1 MPAPSNVV
9 ACPNFRVMGAPRA
22 QTHLLGDPMNKFCI
36 VSALLLAA
44 CGVSDE
50 DGFTGNVGSDG
61 GGGNGDG
68 GNASTF
74 ADAGPPEVC
83 SKMDILFVIDDSGSM
98 EEEQANL
105 GQNFPQFINVLDQY
119 MAGDGI
125 LDYRIAVTTTGRD
138 VDYLQDFSP
147 LPFPSIPM
155 SESGDN
161 GVMRQECG
169 MTNRWIDRD
178 DGNVSSTFSC
188 VANVGTNGPALEMPL
203 YTTQLALGDRITD
216 GTNAGF
222 LREDSLLAVVILTD
236 EDDCSRADNNF
247 SIGLDDKCGSENP
260 AYLPPSATINFLDTV
275 AGGRGRWATAV
286 IAGPSSCE
294 SSFGSA
300 TKAANLQQFV
310 AETGENAV
318 FSSICDGDLSTAL
331 GEAVAT
337 FDAACRTLEPI
348 E

>member
-1 MPAPSNVV
+1 
-9 ACPNFRVMGAPRA
+9 
-22 QTHLLGDPMNKFCI
+22 MNKFCI
-36 VSALLLAA
+36 ASALLLAA

-50 DGFTGNVGSDG
+50 DGFTGNVGTDG
-61 GGGNGDG
+61 GGGG
-68 GNASTF
+68 GGGGGGSSEFT
-74 ADAGPPEVC
+74 DAAPPEVC

-98 EEEQANL
+98 AEEQGNL
-105 GQNFPQFINVLDQY
+105 GQNFPQFINVLDEY
-119 MAGDGI
+119 MAADGL

-138 VDYLQDFSP
+138 LDYVIDPSQGLPIPIPIPP
-147 LPFPSIPM
+147 LPM

-169 MTNRWIDRD
+169 MTNRWIDRT

-188 VANVGTNGPALEMPL
+188 VANVGTGGPSLEMPL
-203 YTTQLALGDRITD
+203 YTTQLALGDRISD

-222 LREDSLLAVVILTD
+222 LREDALLAVVILTD
-236 EDDCSRADNNF
+236 EDDCSRTDNNF
-247 SIGLDDKCGSENP
+247 TIGNDQCGTNN
-260 AYLPPSATINFLDTV
+260 ADYLPPSDTINFLDTLT
-275 AGGRGRWATAV
+275 GSRGRWATAV
-286 IAGPSSCE
+286 IAGPSACT
-294 SSFGSA
+294 SSFGEASH
-300 TKAANLQQFV
+300 AANLQQFV
-310 AETGENAV
+310 SETGENAV

>member
-1 MPAPSNVV
+1 
-9 ACPNFRVMGAPRA
+9 
-22 QTHLLGDPMNKFCI
+22 MNKFCI

-105 GQNFPQFINVLDQY
+105 VQNFPQFINVLDQF
-119 MAGDGI
+119 MTTDGGL
-125 LDYRIAVTTTGRD
+125 LDYRLAVTTTGRD
-138 VDYLQDFSP
+138 VTYRIDTSLLPIP
-147 LPFPSIPM
+147 LPFPFPIESI

-161 GVMRQECG
+161 GVMRQQCG
-169 MTNRWIDRD
+169 MTSRWVDRA

-188 VANVGTNGPALEMPL
+188 VANVGTSGPGLEMPL
-203 YTTQLALGDRITD
+203 YATQLALGDRITD

-222 LREDSLLAVVILTD
+222 LREDALLAVVILTD
-236 EDDCSRADNNF
+236 EDDCSRTDNDF
-247 SIGLDDKCGSENP
+247 AIGTDDCGTNNP
-260 AYLPPSATINFLDTV
+260 AFLPPSDTINFLDSL

-286 IAGPSSCE
+286 IAGESACD
-294 SSFGSA
+294 SSFG
-300 TKAANLQQFV
+300 AAERAGNLQQFV

>member
-1 MPAPSNVV
+1 
-9 ACPNFRVMGAPRA
+9 
-22 QTHLLGDPMNKFCI
+22 MNKFCI
-36 VSALLLAA
+36 ASALLLAA

-50 DGFTGNVGSDG
+50 DGFTGNVGTDG
-61 GGGNGDG
+61 GGG
-68 GNASTF
+68 GNSDAGRPGEF
-74 ADAGPPEVC
+74 ADAGPAEVC

-98 EEEQANL
+98 GEEQGNL
-105 GQNFPQFINVLDQY
+105 GQNFPQFINVLDEY
-119 MAGDGI
+119 MAADGL

-138 VDYLQDFSP
+138 VDYVIDPSLGLPIP
-147 LPFPSIPM
+147 LPFPEIPM

-169 MTNRWIDRD
+169 MSQRWIDRD

-188 VANVGTNGPALEMPL
+188 VANVGTSGPSLEMPL
-203 YTTQLALGDRITD
+203 YTTQLALGDRVTD

-222 LREDSLLAVVILTD
+222 LRDDALLAVVILTD
-236 EDDCSRADNNF
+236 EDDCSRTDNNF
-247 SIGLDDKCGSENP
+247 TIGGDQCGTNDP
-260 AYLPPSATINFLDTV
+260 TFLPPSSTINFLDTLTG
-275 AGGRGRWATAV
+275 ARGRWATAV
-286 IAGPSSCE
+286 IAGPSSCS
-294 SSFGSA
+294 SSFGEASH
-300 TKAANLQQFV
+300 AANLQQFV